1 MNNIKPFQTS
11 AINALS
17 LILIGGYGYLQSENP
32 STTAL
37 IPVITGIILI
47 LLNNGIKVENKVV
60 AHIAVLLTFIMI
72 FGLVMPLLGSIKRSD
87 TGAVIR
93 VSIMLSTTVLAFI
106 IFIKSFIDARK
117 NRENKMKSIG

>member
-11 AINALS
+11 AINAFS

-47 LLNNGIKVENKVV
+47 LLNNGIKVENKIV

-106 IFIKSFIDARK
+106 IFIKSFINARN
-117 NRENKMKSIG
+117 NRKK

>member
-32 STTAL
+32 SMTAL

-72 FGLVMPLLGSIKRSD
+72 FGLAMPLLGSIKRSD

-117 NRENKMKSIG
+117 NREK